1 MIVPGVN
8 VTAIAGKGISGL
20 PLHLLGAM
28 PTLQSRNQ
36 APQKDNWLQNVI
48 SIFKV
53 SPNNFTLLKIIIKW
67 KKKSLVL
74 KMNQEVGLL
83 RDTDSSSELEQMRK
97 EMFRQAQTKPNNI
110 SHPSFHQEIGLVG
123 LFCPSDS
130 QLTN

>member
-28 PTLQSRNQ
+28 PTLQFRNQ
-36 APQKDNWLQNVI
+36 ASQKDIWRQTVI

-67 KKKSLVL
+67 KKITSIKDESKGWLASRYRHL
-74 KMNQEVGLL
+74 KRTRINEE
-83 RDTDSSSELEQMRK
+83 R
-97 EMFRQAQTKPNNI
+97 EMFRQA
-110 SHPSFHQEIGLVG
+110 
-123 LFCPSDS
+123 
-130 QLTN
+130 